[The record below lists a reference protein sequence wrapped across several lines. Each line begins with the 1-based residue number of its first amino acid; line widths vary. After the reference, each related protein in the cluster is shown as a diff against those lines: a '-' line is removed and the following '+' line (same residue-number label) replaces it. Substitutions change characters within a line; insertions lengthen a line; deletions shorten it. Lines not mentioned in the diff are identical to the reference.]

1 MEGISLTGHLS
12 RGNAFESRG
21 LFAAEIN
28 TQSVCKTCVFVM
40 FRVKKAHHHHRLVRN
55 AMWSVSQTGRAG
67 GCAQLTRWH
76 VKTVSLSEKKREEL
90 KHAHRHTHTHTP
102 STTTFI
108 QEAPSAHSGNS

>member
-28 TQSVCKTCVFVM
+28 TQSVCKTCVFAM
-40 FRVKKAHHHHRLVRN
+40 FRVKKAQHHHRLVRN
-55 AMWSVSQTGRAG
+55 AMWSVSRTGRAG

-90 KHAHRHTHTHTP
+90 KHTHTP